1 MTDAIDADAAQVIL
15 PPALDT
21 AAAPGLADQL
31 RMVRGGPV
39 ALKADEVRRV
49 GGLCAQVLLSAA
61 ASWRAD
67 GNALTLNNPSDEFV
81 EATRLM
87 GLEPA
92 SFTAG
97 DHTA

>member
-1 MTDAIDADAAQVIL
+1 
-15 PPALDT
+15 
-21 AAAPGLADQL
+21 
-31 RMVRGGPV
+31 
-39 ALKADEVRRV
+39 
-49 GGLCAQVLLSAA
+49 VLLSAA